1 MRLASRNAMEVFRNY
16 HPLFVEGMS
25 GYDPRDPEPVAVAVV
40 AALRRH
46 WGGSKFLMKKV
57 YLAVQ

>member
-1 MRLASRNAMEVFRNY
+1 MEVFRNY